1 MKQAATREL
10 YNYWNDLRQQRA
22 APNRIDLN
30 PTAIRGVLSNTFMV
44 EVDAG
49 RSYPLRIVGSRMTAL
64 FRRELN
70 TEAFMGLWVRDDRR
84 LMMQIIQTV
93 LDEPIPA
100 VVGITAAPPARAP
113 IELELLLL
121 PLRHEGKTHSRML
134 GSLVPASIP
143 SWYGIIGVEALQVE
157 TSRFI
162 HDRISVDGA
171 RHMIGSAAETAR
183 RRAHLVVL
191 DGGR

>member
-10 YNYWNDLRQQRA
+10 YTYWNDLRQERA

-30 PTAIRGVLSNTFMV
+30 PAAIRGVLSNTFMV
-44 EVDAG
+44 EVDPG

-70 TEAFMGLWVRDDRR
+70 GETFMGLWGRDDRL
-84 LMMQIIQTV
+84 LMTQMIQTV
-93 LDEPIPA
+93 LDEPIPLVA
-100 VVGITAAPPARAP
+100 GVTAAPAGRGP

-143 SWYGIIGVEALQVE
+143 SWYGLIAVDALQIE
-157 TSRFI
+157 TSRFLY
-162 HDRISVDGA
+162 DRISVDGPLQV
-171 RHMIGSAAETAR
+171 IGAAAATAR
-183 RRAHLVVL
+183 RRSHLVVL
-191 DGGR
+191 EGGR

>member
-10 YNYWNDLRQQRA
+10 YNYWNDLRRQRA
-22 APNRIDLN
+22 APNRIELD
-30 PTAIRGVLSNTFMV
+30 PAAIRGVLSNTFMI
-44 EVDAG
+44 EVDPG

-70 TEAFMGLWVRDDRR
+70 TEAFMGLWVREDRH
-84 LMMQIIQTV
+84 LVTQIIQTV
-93 LDEPIPA
+93 LDGPVPA
-100 VVGITAAPPARAP
+100 VAGITAAPPARAP

-143 SWYGIIGVEALQVE
+143 SWYGIIGVDALQVE

-162 HDRISVDGA
+162 YDRMPADSPPHVVGSV
-171 RHMIGSAAETAR
+171 AATAR

>member
-10 YNYWNDLRQQRA
+10 YNYWNDLRQERA

-44 EVDAG
+44 EVDPG

-70 TEAFMGLWVRDDRR
+70 GEAFMGLWGRDDRH
-84 LMMQIIQTV
+84 MVMQLIQTV

-100 VVGITAAPPARAP
+100 VAGITAAPPARAP

-121 PLRHEGKTHSRML
+121 PLRHEGKTHSRLL
-134 GSLVPASIP
+134 GSLVPTSIP
-143 SWYGIIGVEALQVE
+143 SWYGLIGVDALQIE

-162 HDRISVDGA
+162 YDRKSVDSPPHIIGA
-171 RHMIGSAAETAR
+171 AAATAR
-183 RRAHLVVL
+183 RRSHLVVL
-191 DGGR
+191 EGGR